1 VTPNLLCRAA
11 GDPRAWGRQI
21 RRIFLGATR
30 YILWK
35 KLDTAFGRHLR
46 LPSSSDGVTVLV
58 DGLWDNPNHFFR
70 VRLFLEGVAPE
81 KRRQLAAILKTP
93 NDRSLNTLEAL
104 GFTRFFFISDTPV
117 TNADHEAA
125 NRALRGIR
133 HHRDLLTI
141 QLPGGLPADI
151 FYDTALKLAKNP
163 QPSLDSPIWV
173 DCLADIFRLHRFYTK
188 VFTAVDV
195 GLVVLSHP
203 WKNEFGAALWEGL
216 SRKIPCFHLNAMY
229 EVMRIRRFDSHDD
242 FFIPIEAMAGADF
255 VATPEAVQS
264 AVAEAGLAYLEE
276 RATAGTNT
284 DINQVMA
291 YRNQQS
297 GSELRRRFN
306 IPATHPV
313 ILVCCHVWYDF
324 PHSFGM
330 RNFTDFCDWIEVVLS
345 VAFNKDNVTWLIK
358 PHPTESW
365 YGGFRL
371 SDLVVNP
378 PDHVR
383 VLPEDVSVSAALDI
397 ASVVV
402 TVHGT
407 VAVEATARGIPV
419 LCADKGLYSDW
430 GFSTTAISR
439 EDFLRWLDKVETLS
453 VPDSS
458 QISLSAAFAYLAVGP
473 GEQETGL
480 LRLPA
485 DHVSPW
491 IIFGNLLSLVTA
503 GGDVVSRQGE
513 LISYWLNSKTK
524 SFAVFHKMRMHIN
537 KIGLIRNEAGC
548 Q

>member
-1 VTPNLLCRAA
+1 MTLNRLCRAA
-11 GDPRAWGRQI
+11 FDPRAWGRQT
-21 RRIFLGATR
+21 RRIFLR
-30 YILWK
+30 IIRNLLWR
-35 KLDTAFGRHLR
+35 KLDAAFSHYLR
-46 LPSSSDGVTVLV
+46 LPSSSDGVAVLV

-70 VRLFLEGVAPE
+70 IRLFLEGVAPE
-81 KRRQLAAILKTP
+81 NRRQLAAILRTP
-93 NDRSLNTLEAL
+93 DDRSRKTLVAL
-104 GFTRFFFISDTPV
+104 GFTRFFCMSDTPV
-117 TNADHEAA
+117 SSADREAA
-125 NRALRGIR
+125 INALDGVR

-163 QPSLDSPIWV
+163 QPPLYSPIWA

-188 VFTAVDV
+188 VFGLVDV
-195 GLVVLSHP
+195 GLLVLSHP
-203 WKNEFGAALWEGL
+203 WKNEYGAALWEGL

-242 FFIPIEAMAGADF
+242 FFMPIEAMASVDF
-255 VATPEAVQS
+255 VATPAAVQS
-264 AVAEAGLAYLEE
+264 SVAEAGLAYLEE
-276 RATAGTNT
+276 RATAGSNT

-291 YRNQQS
+291 YRNQTS

-306 IPATHPV
+306 IPATRPV

-330 RNFTDFCDWIEVVLS
+330 RNFTDFRDWIEVVLS
-345 VAFNKDNVTWLIK
+345 VAFAKDNVTWLIK

-397 ASVVV
+397 ASAAV

-407 VAVEATARGIPV
+407 VTVEATVRGIPV
-419 LCADKGLYSDW
+419 LCADKSLYSDW
-430 GFSTTAISR
+430 GFATTAISR
-439 EDFLRWLDKVETLS
+439 ADFLRLLDKVETLPA
-453 VPDSS
+453 PDSG
-458 QISLSAAFAYLAVGP
+458 QISRSAAFAYLAVGP

-485 DHVSPW
+485 DHVFPW
-491 IIFGNLLSLVTA
+491 RIFGNLLSLVTA
-503 GGDVVSRQGE
+503 GGDVVSRQGK
-513 LISYWLNSKTK
+513 LISDWLNSNAK
-524 SFAVFHKMRMHIN
+524 SFTVFHKMRRHLNEVQLARN
-537 KIGLIRNEAGC
+537 KAG
-548 Q
+548 